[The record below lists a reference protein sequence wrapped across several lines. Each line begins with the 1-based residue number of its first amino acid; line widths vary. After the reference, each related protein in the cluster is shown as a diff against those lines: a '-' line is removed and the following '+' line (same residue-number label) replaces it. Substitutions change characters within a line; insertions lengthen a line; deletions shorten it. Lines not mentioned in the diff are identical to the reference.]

1 MSVDALVVDRRV
13 VVRVGAAPLH
23 RQEGA
28 NGLDL
33 ALEAAVGQRLAFG
46 AQSARGHPLSVLLLL
61 QDARRDRVRERER
74 EAEEGRLTD
83 EGCAASRY
91 RSADRPHSCR
101 RMLAPAV

>member
-13 VVRVGAAPLH
+13 VLRVGTAPLH
-23 RQEGA
+23 CQEGA

-33 ALEAAVGQRLAFG
+33 ALEAAVSQRLAFG

-61 QDARRDRVRERER
+61 QDARRDRVREK